1 MARIKNFPH
10 YEITEEGQVISYRR
24 FDKGQILKPQKA
36 AQSRKKYLQVRLFN
50 KEYPNG
56 QLHYIHRLMWET
68 FIGEIPE
75 GMTIDHKDENPHNNV
90 LDNLVLETRRNNSR
104 KYALN
109 VKGFILRDY
118 RDEIIKDYIT
128 LGKVDLVAQKW
139 NVGNTAVYRVL
150 KNKSNM
156 MKNGKCIT
164 KTYDKGFK
172 DLFTENRITKA
183 KKLYIEQWKNKNLV
197 VDYDWVID

>member
-10 YEITEEGQVISYRR
+10 YEITKEGEVISYRR

-90 LDNLVLETRRNNSR
+90 LDNFVLETRRNNSR
-104 KYALN
+104 KYALG

-118 RDEIIKDYIT
+118 RDEIIQDYIT

-139 NVGNTAVYRVL
+139 NVGPTAIWRVL
-150 KNKSNM
+150 KNKSNAID
-156 MKNGKCIT
+156 NGKYILT
-164 KTYDKGFK
+164 TYDKEFK
-172 DLFTENRITKA
+172 DVFTENSLRMA
-183 KKLYIEQWKNKNLV
+183 KKLYKK
-197 VDYDWVID
+197 